1 MKKKEF
7 SKTLLIQ
14 ESALIWIVT
23 LACLILSAYCI
34 FMGYLGSLAWLS
46 TIASVSWAAY
56 GVSQAMYYHKA
67 MAENTSGGIKYES
80 VLEEIKQAKEVY
92 TNATEN
98 TNASYDYN
106 FTNNITY
113 SSTENVNEYQI

>member
-1 MKKKEF
+1 MNKQKREF

-23 LACLILSAYCI
+23 LSCLALSAYCI

-56 GVSQAMYYHKA
+56 GVSQAMYYRKS
-67 MAENTSGGIKYES
+67 MAENTSGGVKYES
-80 VLEEIKQAKEVY
+80 VISEIEAAKNLYSNAGNDTIDYDTDTTTY
-92 TNATEN
+92 TK
-98 TNASYDYN
+98 
-106 FTNNITY
+106 TY
-113 SSTENVNEYQI
+113 SADEYEI